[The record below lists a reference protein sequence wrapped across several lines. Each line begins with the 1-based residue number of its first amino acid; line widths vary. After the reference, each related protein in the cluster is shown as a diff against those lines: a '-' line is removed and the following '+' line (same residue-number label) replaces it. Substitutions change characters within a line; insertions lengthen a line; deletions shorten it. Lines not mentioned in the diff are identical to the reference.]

1 MIKMSVQLNEHL
13 KTIFKEDELKETSTI
28 RNFRIVGKEGKR
40 SVSGQV
46 KWKMSAD
53 TKKIFLVRF
62 GFVFCGCRSLKIGNS
77 VE

>member
-1 MIKMSVQLNEHL
+1 MSVQLNEHL
-13 KTIFKEDELKETSTI
+13 KTIFKEGELKETSTI
-28 RNFRIVGKEGKR
+28 RNFRIVLKEGKR

-46 KWKMSAD
+46 KWKMSGD
-53 TKKIFLVRF
+53 TKNIFIVRL